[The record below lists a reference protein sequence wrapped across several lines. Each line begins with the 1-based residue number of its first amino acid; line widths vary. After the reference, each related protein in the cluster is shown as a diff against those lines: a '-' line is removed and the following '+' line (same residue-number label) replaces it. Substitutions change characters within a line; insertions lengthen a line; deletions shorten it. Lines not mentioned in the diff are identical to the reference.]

1 MFDYEDEGYFTREDL
16 NSLCAEIE
24 DLLPEGTFIAES
36 YIDKKNV
43 LELVWH
49 DKNEIEYSLFQKID
63 LQRAWSEST
72 ICEKYAPMLAE
83 QMITKM
89 KEMEQEPEV
98 EW

>member
-16 NSLCAEIE
+16 DSLCGEIQ
-24 DLLPEGTFIAES
+24 DLLPEGTFITES
-36 YIDKKNV
+36 YIEKDNM

-63 LQRAWSEST
+63 LRKAWSEST
-72 ICEKYAPMLAE
+72 LCEKYAPLLSE

-89 KEMEQEPEV
+89 KEMEPELEM